1 MPRGKKNGSY
11 GGAAGDPPGDPT
23 SSELQ
28 NSIMEIDR
36 QIALHQEILR
46 GAALTV
52 YAPLVEAALAR
63 IRDRAATRLIPSTA
77 IPQRVTELS
86 IGQTVTVTMSPPA
99 AGVIVGRRENPET
112 GKVELLLLVLG
123 KGLVTADESEVTPG
137 APPAPP
143 PSTLPVLAPE
153 PLPPGP
159 ESVTSSPTGH
169 SIHAG
174 DLVVTSLGSGR
185 VTREPLPGGT
195 TFEVSVGDK
204 VYHFT
209 RADLKVVPPP
219 APPPLAPA

>member
-1 MPRGKKNGSY
+1 VARGKKNGSY

-28 NSIMEIDR
+28 NSIAEIDR
-36 QIALHQEILR
+36 NIAFHQELLR
-46 GAALTV
+46 GAAVSV
-52 YAPLVEAALAR
+52 YTPLVEAALAR
-63 IRDRAATRLIPSTA
+63 IRDRAAKRLIPSTA

-99 AGVIVGRRENPET
+99 AGVIVARKENPQT
-112 GKVELLLLVLG
+112 GKVELLLLVPG

-174 DLVVTSLGSGR
+174 DSVYTTLGPGR

-195 TFEVSVGDK
+195 TYEVTVGAT

-209 RADLKVVPPP
+209 RGDLKLVPPPRPPPP
-219 APPPLAPA
+219 APA